1 MPAIDP
7 AMLTIG
13 GDWSVGLEAAPKPA
27 GGGSGVSFGDIMA
40 KQVQSLGELQSEAA
54 GASREVAMG
63 TAADPSSAVLAIER
77 ARLAMQLATAVRT
90 KLTEAVNDV
99 MHTQV

>member
-1 MPAIDP
+1 MAST
-7 AMLTIG
+7 A
-13 GDWSVGLEAAPKPA
+13 LEGSAAVPMATSRDAPA